1 MRLNKVL
8 DKISVAFFLQNFS
21 VKKAFEYFDTNGD
34 GKIQRKEFREVLP
47 SLNLNLTLTEID
59 EIFSMISTQ
68 NDDTLSQEDFCNTLD
83 NNIKNRRLNVAN
95 EIEESLFK
103 KIS

>member
-1 MRLNKVL
+1 M
-8 DKISVAFFLQNFS
+8 
-21 VKKAFEYFDTNGD
+21 
-34 GKIQRKEFREVLP
+34 LP

>member
-1 MRLNKVL
+1 
-8 DKISVAFFLQNFS
+8 
-21 VKKAFEYFDTNGD
+21 
-34 GKIQRKEFREVLP
+34 VLP

>member
-1 MRLNKVL
+1 
-8 DKISVAFFLQNFS
+8 